1 MSLTPCVS
9 PQCKN
14 YINQYSEIAVQMMM
28 HMVGGRERLLA
39 LLFNLTLGDS
49 REFWKAYGLVP
60 RFYLPVLTC
69 ARTSPF

>member
-39 LLFNLTLGDS
+39 LLFISHLAIPGS
-49 REFWKAYGLVP
+49 FGKHMV
-60 RFYLPVLTC
+60 
-69 ARTSPF
+69 